1 MEAEEAGAMEVVQG
15 VLLHLP
21 YAFRPAGPRAQCR
34 HERRGATHR
43 LVVVDLGEAA
53 NGHARIPAV
62 AGIAAWGILE

>member
-1 MEAEEAGAMEVVQG
+1 MEVVQG

-21 YAFRPAGPRAQCR
+21 CGLPRPTGPLAQCR

-53 NGHARIPAV
+53 SGHARIPAV